1 MEDLGVNQ
9 GDTPRINVE
18 RDEEVAYWAA
28 EFCISRE
35 LLRDV
40 VSRVGPRLRDVA
52 AYLEFERKGLV
63 LRRY

>member
-1 MEDLGVNQ
+1 MDDLRVTQ
-9 GDTPRINVE
+9 GDTPRINME
-18 RDEEVAYWAA
+18 RDEEVTYWAA
-28 EFCISRE
+28 EFCVSRE

-40 VSRVGPRLRDVA
+40 VSRVGPRLRDVV